1 MLTTQSL
8 SETVYLENELKA
20 RLVIRKQKRFIKS
33 LMQDVFRK
41 NYMIYLSKWK
51 IINSQTLRR

>member
-20 RLVIRKQKRFIKS
+20 RLVIREQKKFIKS

-41 NYMIYLSKWK
+41 KLYDLFE
-51 IINSQTLRR
+51 

>member
-20 RLVIRKQKRFIKS
+20 RLVIREQKN
-33 LMQDVFRK
+33 L
-41 NYMIYLSKWK
+41 
-51 IINSQTLRR
+51 

>member
-20 RLVIRKQKRFIKS
+20 RLVIREQK
-33 LMQDVFRK
+33 
-41 NYMIYLSKWK
+41 IYKKFDARRVSKK
-51 IINSQTLRR
+51 TI